1 MNKKLEHLEE
11 AFSPPPLSIADLCV
25 KGFLKDFQRLAKRH
39 NALHSES
46 PRFLSITVNG
56 LPLVR
61 REEEQMLRG
70 LKKM

>member
-1 MNKKLEHLEE
+1 MNKKLEQLEE

-39 NALHSES
+39 NPLHSES
-46 PRFLSITVNG
+46 PRFLSTTVNG